1 MPQFGTFYVATQLV
15 VFEITSANVA
25 GRPLFTATLSADPRV
40 SVSARHPEAAALQ
53 LQALVTRL
61 APAARPLVA

>member
-15 VFEITSANVA
+15 VFEITSAYVG

-40 SVSARHPEAAALQ
+40 FVSARHPEAAALQ
-53 LQALVTRL
+53 LQALVSRL
-61 APAARPLVA
+61 VPAAQAAVG